1 MKQQLEAIKL
11 QALEAMEAAQT
22 PAALD
27 EQRVK
32 WLGKKG
38 ELTAVLKMMGKL
50 SAEERPIMGQLAN
63 TVRAEIEAKLE
74 QLRKPAVW
82 SWQSDSWMKAARW
95 WPMRSHVRLGSAVTD
110 NTYYIMYNMTSEA
123 AS

>member
-1 MKQQLEAIKL
+1 MKEQLELIKQNAL
-11 QALEAMEAAQT
+11 AALEAADT

-50 SAEERPIMGQLAN
+50 SAEERPVMGQMAN
-63 TVRAEIEAKLE
+63 AVRAQIEAKLE
-74 QLRKPAVW
+74 ERKTDRK
-82 SWQSDSWMKAARW
+82 STRLNS
-95 WPMRSHVRLGSAVTD
+95 SHT
-110 NTYYIMYNMTSEA
+110 
-123 AS
+123 